1 MRLAI
6 ENSFS
11 SCLRDAGCFKN
22 ENNRGSTSVLSNVPW
37 QKLEATSCPLLV
49 CVTVLEALNFSHIT
63 LEIYMKKCPVL
74 RPIKKIRDRDRRKS
88 VSRDC

>member
-11 SCLRDAGCFKN
+11 SCLRDAKRCFKN
-22 ENNRGSTSVLSNVPW
+22 ENNRGSTSVLFNVPW

-49 CVTVLEALNFSHIT
+49 CLTVLEALNFSHTT
-63 LEIYMKKCPVL
+63 LEKK
-74 RPIKKIRDRDRRKS
+74 
-88 VSRDC
+88 

>member
-6 ENSFS
+6 ENGFS

-22 ENNRGSTSVLSNVPW
+22 ENNRGSTSVLFNVPW

-49 CVTVLEALNFSHIT
+49 CLMVLEALNFSHIT
-63 LEIYMKKCPVL
+63 LE
-74 RPIKKIRDRDRRKS
+74 KKIDKDS
-88 VSRDC
+88 VVQAPLL